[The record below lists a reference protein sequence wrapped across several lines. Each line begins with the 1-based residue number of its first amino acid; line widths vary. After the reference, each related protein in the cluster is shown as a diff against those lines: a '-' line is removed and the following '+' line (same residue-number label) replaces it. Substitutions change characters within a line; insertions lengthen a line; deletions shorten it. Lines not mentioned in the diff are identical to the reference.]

1 MTEEERQRA
10 IQAWLKSRQGS
21 NLFSTTPMGQNQK
34 IDVNEYNSLKDG
46 NSIAY
51 NVDKQSGTMFGSVN
65 PHGMGVTPKYE
76 STNVGVN
83 PGAAYNS
90 PGAPINFQKPAPA
103 FLSTNSN
110 VPLDNQVVP
119 QVTQT
124 GLVPTRTTSA
134 LNTIQPTNAVSDAP
148 KRNLDFNKYSKS
160 MDKTFM
166 MAALQSAIPQND
178 ETPARQA
185 PSSGGRGG
193 GNRMDQ
199 LTPYASAIKLDDE
212 NYPSLWRYS

>member
-10 IQAWLKSRQGS
+10 IQAWLKSQQGS

-65 PHGMGVTPKYE
+65 PHGMGVKPVYGTSE
-76 STNVGVN
+76 SVSPSGDFSSFKSRQDQEQSMNETMAI
-83 PGAAYNS
+83 GAQRN
-90 PGAPINFQKPAPA
+90 APSIM
-103 FLSTNSN
+103 
-110 VPLDNQVVP
+110 
-119 QVTQT
+119 
-124 GLVPTRTTSA
+124 GYVPTNTTSA

-160 MDKTFM
+160 MDKTFG
-166 MAALQSAIPQND
+166 MALLQSAIPKNQGNPHQD
-178 ETPARQA
+178 QA

-212 NYPSLWRYS
+212 DYPSLWRYS

>member
-1 MTEEERQRA
+1 MTEEERRQREM
-10 IQAWLKSRQGS
+10 QAYLQSRNIFSMMGSDQNIGRGEYDRLK
-21 NLFSTTPMGQNQK
+21 
-34 IDVNEYNSLKDG
+34 G
-46 NSIAY
+46 NPIY

-65 PHGMGVTPKYE
+65 PHGMGVKHDYE
-76 STNVGVN
+76 IANVN

-90 PGAPINFQKPAPA
+90 PGAPINREPAPA

-119 QVTQT
+119 NRT
-124 GLVPTRTTSA
+124 GLVPTNTESGF
-134 LNTIQPTNAVSDAP
+134 NTIQPTNTNFAVSDAP

-166 MAALQSAIPQND
+166 MAALQSAIPKND
-178 ETPARQA
+178 QTPARQA

>member
-1 MTEEERQRA
+1 MYGNNIFNMLDDEKLKKQLENNRLMEE
-10 IQAWLKSRQGS
+10 
-21 NLFSTTPMGQNQK
+21 
-34 IDVNEYNSLKDG
+34 
-46 NSIAY
+46 SINKATYDKGDTMLY
-51 NVDKQSGTMFGSVN
+51 NVHKNKGTMFGSVN
-65 PHGMGVTPKYE
+65 PHGMGVKHDYE
-76 STNVGVN
+76 IANVN

-90 PGAPINFQKPAPA
+90 PGAPINREPAPA

-119 QVTQT
+119 NRT
-124 GLVPTRTTSA
+124 GLVPTNTESGF
-134 LNTIQPTNAVSDAP
+134 NTIQPTNAVSDAP

-178 ETPARQA
+178 QTPARQA